1 MDQVR
6 GRHTVVVSVLVKLK
20 VRLHGAVAVSIEVIV
35 AVAVAPPGT
44 VTVVELPGRVM
55 VEVTPPSVMVVVWT
69 APGPWTVVV
78 LVLVTCGR
86 SDRSIGGSGDG
97 GGSYF
102 GLAAWDGYCAYTTW
116 NGHGGL
122 STWGCHC
129 AHATTDCCGG
139 DLNGCYLRGRIC
151 QKLVDSAAMST

>member
-1 MDQVR
+1 M
-6 GRHTVVVSVLVKLK
+6 VSVLVKLK

-78 LVLVTCGR
+78 LVLVTCSGR
-86 SDRSIGGSGDG
+86 LDEIKQDRRMSGRKKRFILWFRRLG
-97 GGSYF
+97 RLLWSLHL
-102 GLAAWDGYCAYTTW
+102 GL
-116 NGHGGL
+116 
-122 STWGCHC
+122 
-129 AHATTDCCGG
+129 
-139 DLNGCYLRGRIC
+139 
-151 QKLVDSAAMST
+151 